1 MKLWQK
7 LRQGIRRIVQPSY
20 IPYIYPAIITRWV
33 DGDTVW
39 MDVDLGF
46 RFHAVLDFR
55 LYGINTPERGKPGW
69 IEANQAVARMAPV
82 GTPVIIQ
89 SRKAPDKYGRW
100 LADIWVSGVHI
111 NAELVQGGF
120 AVPYMA

>member
-1 MKLWQK
+1 MRRWKLLGAK
-7 LRQGIRRIVQPSY
+7 LRRLVQPSY
-20 IPYIYPAIITRWV
+20 IPYIYPAVITRWV

-55 LYGINTPERGKPGW
+55 LMGVNTPERGKPLYP
-69 IEANQAVARMAPV
+69 ESVAFVNKVATP

-89 SRKAPDKYGRW
+89 SYKAPDKYGRW
-100 LADIWVSGVHI
+100 LVDIWVNGLHI
-111 NAELVQGGF
+111 NAELVQGGL
-120 AVPYMA
+120 AVPYMV